1 MSFMQEI
8 DYKKYNKLVRDRIPE
23 IIEASGKICAT
34 EILSDEAYLRMVDAK
49 LDEEL
54 AEYHSDQT
62 IEELADLLE
71 VIYAAAMARGYTLEQ
86 LESVRAAK
94 AEKRGA
100 FANKILLKEV
110 IEK

>member
-1 MSFMQEI
+1 M
-8 DYKKYNKLVRDRIPE
+8 KYNKLVRDRIPE
-23 IIEASGKICAT
+23 IIEASCKSCVT

-54 AEYHSDQT
+54 AEYHSDQNV
-62 IEELADLLE
+62 EELADLLE
-71 VIYAAAMARGYTLEQ
+71 VIYAAAVARGYTLEQ

>member
-1 MSFMQEI
+1 M
-8 DYKKYNKLVRDRIPE
+8 KYNKLVRDRIPE
-23 IIEASGKICAT
+23 IIEASGKSCVT
-34 EILSDEAYLRMVDAK
+34 EILSDEAYLRLVDAK

-54 AEYHSDQT
+54 AEYHSDQNN
-62 IEELADLLE
+62 EELADLLE